1 MIRHGRRVAWGI
13 GLTLVAVGAVV
24 GFLIW
29 KGGRGSRAESAGWL
43 TVWKGDGGTLH
54 AVTAD
59 ESKVTPEVVA
69 RLPARRRT
77 GRLSAAEIR
86 AAMTECGLFGERA
99 VNAHLRFG
107 DGDVRYWAEQPRP
120 GWEVRV
126 ELLCRG
132 LVLDLAEEKGVRIDS
147 QGDLS
152 YWAGKLYFVLAP
164 RVR

>member
-1 MIRHGRRVAWGI
+1 MTRRGRRVAWGV
-13 GLTLVAVGAVV
+13 GLALATVVAGV

-29 KGGRGSRAESAGWL
+29 KGGRGPRAEPAGWL
-43 TVWKGDGGTLH
+43 TVWKGGDGTLH

-59 ESKVTPEVVA
+59 ESKITPEVVA
-69 RLPARRRT
+69 RLPVRRRPE
-77 GRLSAAEIR
+77 RLSDAEIR
-86 AAMTECGLFGERA
+86 AVMAQCGLFNERT

-132 LVLDLAEEKGVRIDS
+132 LVLDLAEEKGVRIAT

-152 YWAGKLYFVLAP
+152 FWAGKLYFVLAP
-164 RVR
+164 RV